1 MRWHQRITAVALVA
15 SAIAVASSFS
25 PLGRARAAAAA
36 TTRFEISYPAALGPG
51 PVTGRVFVMI
61 SKNNQREPRL
71 QAGSYNGSIP
81 FYGLDVQALRPAQPA
96 VIDASTPGYPVE
108 SLSRLPA
115 GDYYVQALLNVY
127 TEFHRKDGHVIWAH
141 MDQWEGQRWNA
152 SPGNFVSDVQQVHLD
167 PAAGFDVKLSLTR
180 KLPPVTV
187 PPDTAW
193 VKRVKIQSKLLT
205 DFWGHPFFIGATV
218 LLPKGFNE
226 NPSRTYPGI
235 YVQGHFD
242 LAAPF
247 GFTDQPPAE
256 GGGGGRGA
264 APTSARA
271 SGAAFGQAWMSDTL
285 PRFVAVTF
293 QHPTPYYDDSYA
305 VNSANNGPYADA
317 LTKELMPYLEK
328 QFRISAAPAA
338 RVLTGGSTGGW
349 EALALQVFQP
359 KLFGGTWVFYPDPV
373 DFRRYQMSNIYDDA
387 NAFTLPAGDWATI
400 ERPLSRD
407 ASGQVT
413 LTMREMSRLEA
424 VLGSKV
430 RSGQQLAAWDAAYGP
445 TDADGYPRPVWD
457 RLTGRIDKDVALYM
471 RDHGYDLT
479 YNIRTNWPRLGPD
492 LAGKVHVYVGDM
504 DNYYL
509 NLAVYMLED
518 VMKALDSPKT
528 DATFEYGRP
537 MKGHGWQPMSNAD
550 LVRAMAEHINRTAPG
565 TAVR

>member
-1 MRWHQRITAVALVA
+1 MRWYPRLAVVALAA
-15 SAIAVASSFS
+15 SAIAIASPWS
-25 PLGRARAAAAA
+25 PLAHARVAAAA
-36 TTRFEISYPAALGPG
+36 TTRFEISYPPSLGPG

-81 FYGLDVQALRPAQPA
+81 FYGLDVDALKPGQAA

-108 SLSRLPA
+108 SLNRLPA

-127 TEFHRKDGHVIWAH
+127 TEFHRKDGHVLWAH

-152 SPGNFVSDVQQVHLD
+152 SPGNFISDVQQVHID
-167 PAAGFDVKLSLTR
+167 PAGGFDVKLSLTR

-193 VKRVKIQSKLLT
+193 VKRVKIQSQLLT
-205 DFWGHPFFIGATV
+205 EFWGHPFFIGATV

-235 YVQGHFD
+235 YVQGHFG

-247 GFTDQPPAE
+247 GFADQPPA
-256 GGGGGRGA
+256 GGAGGGRSA
-264 APTSARA
+264 APTSARE
-271 SGAAFGQAWMSDTL
+271 SGADFGQAWMSDTL

-305 VNSANNGPYADA
+305 VNSANNGPYGDA

-413 LTMREMSRLEA
+413 LTMREMNRLEA

-430 RSGQQLAAWDAAYGP
+430 RSGQQVAAWDAAYGP
-445 TDADGYPRPVWD
+445 TDTDGYPRPVWD
-457 RLTGRIDKDVALYM
+457 RLTGTIDKDVALYM

-479 YNIRTNWPRLGPD
+479 YNVRTNWPRLGPD

-518 VMKALDSPKT
+518 VMKTLDSPKA

-550 LVRAMAEHINRTAPG
+550 LVRTMADHINKTAPG